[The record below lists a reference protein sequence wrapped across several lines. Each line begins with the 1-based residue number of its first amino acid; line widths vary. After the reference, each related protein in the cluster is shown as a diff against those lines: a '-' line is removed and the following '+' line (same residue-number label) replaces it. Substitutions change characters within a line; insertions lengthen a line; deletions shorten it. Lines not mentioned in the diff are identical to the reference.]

1 MSIIRYSKSVQNR
14 LASEAPMVTAAA
26 KGFNG

>member
-14 LASEAPMVTAAA
+14 LASEAPMVTTVA
-26 KGFNG
+26 KGVNG